1 MASRVDR
8 FVVAVAG
15 LTLLALA
22 IRVVVTLTTYADLD
36 LGFSDNTFYHQQ
48 ANLLADGQGFI
59 DPFRLR
65 NGLVAPT
72 AAHPPVYSLYLAGWS
87 LAGFD
92 GILDHRLAS
101 TIPSALVVPVLAVT
115 ARWMAGRRAGIIVAL
130 LAALHPALWINDGLI
145 LSESVY
151 VLTIALVLLAAQAMF
166 VSPTPL
172 TAGLLSLAIS
182 VAALTR
188 AEAVLLFPFLVLPLA
203 LNSRPGRNRR
213 LVRMLAVAA
222 GVGILVMGPW
232 VGRNLRTFTEPTV
245 LSVGSGYVLELAN
258 CDETYSGR
266 LIGYWTYDC
275 ETALP
280 PAGDESV
287 VGSFKQS
294 QATEYIGDHLGD
306 QPRVI
311 AARVGRTFGVF
322 RPDQTIELDR
332 FFERHDRTH
341 LWMGMWFHWF
351 LLVTGAVGVWSLWR
365 RGGSAAGILAVTAT
379 AVFASAVSFG
389 IFRYRVGFDVAAVLA
404 AGIGVAW
411 LWERWRDPA
420 VARAVRWRA

>member
-15 LTLLALA
+15 LTLLALV
-22 IRVVVTLTTYADLD
+22 IRIVVTLTTYADLD
-36 LGFSDNTFYHQQ
+36 LGFSDNTFYHRQ
-48 ANLLADGQGFI
+48 ANLLADGKGFI
-59 DPFRLR
+59 DPFRLQ

-72 AAHPPVYSLYLAGWS
+72 AAHPPIYSLYLAAWS
-87 LAGFD
+87 LLGFD
-92 GILDHRLAS
+92 GILDHRIAS

-115 ARWMAGRRAGIIVAL
+115 ARWMAGRAAGIVVAT
-130 LAALHPALWINDGLI
+130 LAAIYPALWINDGLI

-151 VLTIALVLLAAQAMF
+151 VLAIALVLLAAQAMF
-166 VSPTPL
+166 RSPTLL
-172 TAGLLSLAIS
+172 TAGLLGLAIS

-188 AEAVLLFPFLVLPLA
+188 AEAALLFPFLVLPLA
-203 LNSRPGRNRR
+203 VKAQWVSGGRK
-213 LVRMLAVAA
+213 LAMLIVA
-222 GVGILVMGPW
+222 GVVGVLVMGPW
-232 VGRNLRTFTEPTV
+232 VGRNLTTFTEPTV

-258 CDETYSGR
+258 CDTTYHGR
-266 LIGYWTYDC
+266 LIGYWSYDC

-280 PAGDESV
+280 PNGDESV
-287 VGSFKQS
+287 VGAFKQS
-294 QATEYIGDHLGD
+294 EGLDYISDHLGD

-311 AARVGRTFGVF
+311 AARVGRTFGVY
-322 RPDQTIELDR
+322 RPAQTIRLDT

-341 LWMGMWFHWF
+341 LWIGMAMHW
-351 LLVTGAVGVWSLWR
+351 LLLATGAVGVWSLWL

-404 AGIGVAW
+404 GGIGMTW
-411 LWERWRDPA
+411 LWQRWREPA
-420 VARAVRWRA
+420 RG